1 MNLYTNGLTY
11 AGTQADAKKLWGKD
25 YKSIEVPTDKS
36 GLINFL
42 NNTFTA
48 PVPTAHTMKQPSSIS
63 SVPKTNVLA
72 FSTPYKNIK
81 EAAKEASFKDLGV
94 ALVVL
99 LDRLEEAAERV
110 EDVR

>member
-48 PVPTAHTMKQPSSIS
+48 PVPTAHTMTQPE
-63 SVPKTNVLA
+63 PKTTTR
-72 FSTPYKNIK
+72 STVKAYKSPWGNIK
-81 EAAKEASFKDLGV
+81 EVAEEASFSELGA
-94 ALVVL
+94 ALAVVI
-99 LDRLEEAAERV
+99 DRLQDAAESAKKV
-110 EDVR
+110 